1 MNRSLSDA
9 LKQTVKEVQEY
20 SKEELR
26 CRLDES
32 EKSDLAKTVNEIR
45 HLLSL
50 IETNQSNIHNSMG
63 LLPNTLGSRESNSA
77 TIFPKRPYL
86 INIDVTKSP

>member
-1 MNRSLSDA
+1 MNKFLSDA
-9 LKQTVKEVQEY
+9 LKQTVKEIQGY

-26 CRLDES
+26 RKLDES
-32 EKSDLAKTVNEIR
+32 EKSQLARTVNEIE

-50 IETNQSNIHNSMG
+50 IEKTKRDTHNSMG
-63 LLPNTLGSRESNSA
+63 LPPDMLGSRESNSA

-86 INIDVTKSP
+86 INIDVTKLP